1 MIYNFFNQL
10 ANASGLPLIVSI
22 GALVT
27 MVSLALFGSL
37 ILIKIRSIINVLNN
51 LNDRLDTIG
60 QRLGWHSWE
69 TENIQ
74 PYKKKSGSHI
84 NTEEAVD
91 GRKGIG
97 TQNSANIAQNN
108 GSGTHRLNTD
118 VSTKIHELLKE
129 SGKPTPYHDL
139 TKQLLREYP
148 GCNYDFFLKEAEK
161 LQKEGKV
168 EVQLI
173 AGKLYFQIKN
183 T

>member
-27 MVSLALFGSL
+27 MVSLTLFGSL

-51 LNDRLDTIG
+51 LNDRLDAIG
-60 QRLGWHSWE
+60 QRLGWQSWE

-74 PYKKKSGSHI
+74 PDKYKSGSHI
-84 NTEEAVD
+84 HTEVAAD
-91 GRKGIG
+91 GRKAIE
-97 TQNSANIAQNN
+97 THNSANIAKNN
-108 GSGTHRLNTD
+108 GSEIHRLNTE
-118 VSTKIHELLKE
+118 VSTKIQELLKE
-129 SGKPTPYHDL
+129 SGNPTPYHDL
-139 TKQLLREYP
+139 TKQLSREYP

-173 AGKLYFQIKN
+173 AGKLYFQLKN